1 VSSAIAIVGAG
12 PRGVGILERLAASAP
27 ELGPDGLD
35 VHLIDPYPPG
45 PGRIWRHEQ
54 SPLLAMNSM
63 AADVTMFTDETV
75 VCDGPIVPG
84 PSFWEWAQSV
94 RGGGDPDSLGPELAA
109 ELRAVTASTFPSRRL
124 QSAYLGW
131 VLHEVV
137 AGLPAGMRAHLH
149 RTRAVG
155 LAEDGELQ
163 LVRLENGDTLR
174 VDAVVLA
181 SGHLDATPTDE
192 ERALAARAADAGLT
206 YLPPEQTTDSDL
218 SVIAPGETVLVR
230 GLGLA
235 FIDLVVLL
243 FEGRGGRFE
252 PDGDDLRYVPSGA
265 EPRLVA
271 GSPRGMPYH
280 SKPHYRLR
288 AGRPPLPRFFGPA
301 AVDPLIGSGRPV
313 ELRTQAWPLMAKEIA
328 WGWYHELFVGHP
340 DRVRLLWPEFAERFA
355 ALDHDS
361 PAMAA
366 LIADAVPDPV
376 DRIDFT
382 ALDQPLAGVRVQDIA
397 ALQPLVRGRIAE
409 DLRQHVDPAHT
420 PHLGAFVAMLS
431 VYAEVTRLAGSG
443 VLSAR
448 SRAVDL
454 RWWQSFF
461 NAVSSGPP
469 GFRVRELL
477 ALSRAGHVS
486 FLGAGMWVDV
496 AADDRGGAFR
506 AGSASVPG
514 APPVTA
520 RVLVDAR
527 LPDPSVARTT
537 DPLLAALFAG
547 GAVSEEVLRDTDGTP
562 LRNTGL
568 IRVRPADGALIDAG
582 GRVHPRRFAVGPHT
596 AVKVA
601 GAFTRPGMNAQSLR
615 YNDAIARAVLRSL
628 PGARAA
634 AA

>member
-1 VSSAIAIVGAG
+1 VGSAIAIVGAG
-12 PRGVGILERLAASAP
+12 PRGVGILERLGASAP

-35 VHLIDPYPPG
+35 VHLVDPYPPG
-45 PGRIWRHEQ
+45 PGRIWRHDQ

-84 PSFWEWAQSV
+84 PSFWEWAQAF
-94 RGGGDPDSLGPELAA
+94 RAGGDPGSLGPELAA
-109 ELRAVTASTFPSRRL
+109 ELAAVTSSTFPTRRL
-124 QSAYLGW
+124 QSAYLSW
-131 VLHEVV
+131 VLDEVI
-137 AGLPAGMRAHLH
+137 AGLPPGMRAQVH

-155 LAEDGELQ
+155 LAEDGDLQ
-163 LVRLENGDTLR
+163 VVRLENGDALR

-192 ERALAARAADAGLT
+192 ERALAARAARAGLT

-218 SVIAPGETVLVR
+218 SVLAPGETVLVR

-252 PDGDDLRYVPSGA
+252 PDGDELRYVPSGA

-280 SKPHYRLR
+280 CKPHYGLR

-301 AVDPLIGSGRPV
+301 AVDPLIGSGGPV
-313 ELRTQAWPLMAKEIA
+313 ELGTQAWPLMAKEIA

-340 DRVRLLWPEFAERFA
+340 ERVRLPWAGFAPRFA
-355 ALDHDS
+355 GLDWQS
-361 PAMAA
+361 PAMDE
-366 LIADAVPDPV
+366 LIAAAVPDPV

-382 ALDQPLAGVRVQDIA
+382 ALDQPLAGVRAPDLA
-397 ALQPLVRGRIAE
+397 ALQPLVRDRIAE

-431 VYAEVTRLAGSG
+431 VYGEVTRLAGSG
-443 VLSAR
+443 VLSPR

-454 RWWQSFF
+454 AWWQSFF
-461 NAVSSGPP
+461 NAVASGPP

-477 ALSRAGHVS
+477 ALSRAGYVE
-486 FLGAGMWVDV
+486 FLGDGMWVGVSDGV
-496 AADDRGGAFR
+496 FR
-506 AGSASVPG
+506 AGSSSVAG

-520 RVLVDAR
+520 RALVDAR
-527 LPDPSVARTT
+527 LPSPSVSRTT
-537 DPLLAALFAG
+537 DPLLAAMLAA
-547 GAVSEEVLRDTDGTP
+547 GAVSEEVLRDADGAV

-568 IRVRPADGALIDAG
+568 IRVRPADGALVDATG
-582 GRVHPRRFAVGPHT
+582 GVHPRRFAVGPHT
-596 AVKVA
+596 TVKVA

-615 YNDAIARAVLRSL
+615 YNDAVARAVLRSL